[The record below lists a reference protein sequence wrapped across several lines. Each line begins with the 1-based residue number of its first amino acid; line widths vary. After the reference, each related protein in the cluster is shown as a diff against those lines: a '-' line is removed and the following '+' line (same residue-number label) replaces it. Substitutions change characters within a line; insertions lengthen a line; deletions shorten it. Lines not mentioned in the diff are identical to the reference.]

1 MINRLFLC
9 LYILLLC
16 FTAEASSSK
25 IENLNEASDKN
36 STEVSISCT
45 SKNNAL
51 LLKVTIPQNT
61 KIYWAYSGDAGYN
74 TNIDLSNSLNLDKY
88 KVMWP
93 FPKTS
98 LEEGKKYYYYE
109 NTVYIPIL
117 IKPIDYSKTTEL
129 SIKIDYL
136 LCSDGFCKPEKI
148 ELKHRCKIKNEFVEV
163 DSIIPV
169 KQKINNGKLKIKIKD
184 KASIVE
190 ILSVAD
196 IMDHLLISDA
206 KTFALKPIE
215 VKLIDGN
222 TAKIKF
228 SADDPK
234 LLENKKLFLF
244 SDRFDLPVELKTK
257 VKSND
262 RIIKILLLALIGGFV
277 LNFMPCVLPVLS
289 IKLLSIMNAPKRNY
303 KIRAIFTFLG
313 IIIAF
318 ISISVVSII
327 FKISGEYFNVGFH
340 FQNYKFVVCLCI
352 IVVTL
357 ISSSLDRVNL
367 FRHFERLAFLNINL
381 KYIEDIFIG
390 IVSTLIATPCIGP
403 FLSTVLAFA
412 ITSENH
418 FINLIVFSFIG
429 IGFGIPY
436 LLLIFSPKVINFIPK
451 LGKLVFAVK
460 KISSL
465 LLAATLMWLL
475 YIINGLLGYT
485 ETILLAMILFLYK
498 FIIESDG
505 KFLKNKIFK
514 VLMISCMVIASFY
527 LPKIY
532 RNNSVPQK
540 IASQSIWEEFD
551 ENLMNRYISE
561 GEIVLIDITAD
572 WCATCK
578 INKLFLW
585 DRDWTVEF
593 LKKHNIKCLRADI
606 TNEKLKEDSFN
617 STKVFNFMDRNK
629 IYGIPYNAV
638 FSSRNIDGTALPVNL
653 SFSELKNYIL
663 NEVKKK

>member
-1 MINRLFLC
+1 
-9 LYILLLC
+9 LC
-16 FTAEASSSK
+16 FSTEASFSK
-25 IENLNEASDKN
+25 ADNLNDN
-36 STEVSISCT
+36 SSESSAKVSISCT

-51 LLKVTIPQNT
+51 LLKIEIPQNA
-61 KIYWAYSGDAGYN
+61 KIYWAYSGDIGYN
-74 TNIDLSNSLNLDKY
+74 TTIDLSRSLNLEKY

-98 LEEGKKYYYYE
+98 LDEGKKYYYYE

-117 IKPIDYSKTTEL
+117 IRPIDYSKTTEL
-129 SIKIDYL
+129 DIKVEYL
-136 LCSDGFCKPEKI
+136 LCSDGFCAPEKT

-184 KASIVE
+184 KANIVDV
-190 ILSVAD
+190 LSVED
-196 IMDHLLISDA
+196 IIDHLLISDA
-206 KTFALKPIE
+206 KTFAIKPMEI
-215 VKLIDGN
+215 KLIDHN

-234 LLENKKLFLF
+234 LFENKKLFLF
-244 SDRFDLPVELKTK
+244 SDRFDLPVELKAK
-257 VKSND
+257 VKSKD
-262 RIIKILLLALIGGFV
+262 QIIKILLLALIGGFI

-327 FKISGEYFNVGFH
+327 FKISGEYFNIGFH

-367 FRHFERLAFLNINL
+367 FRHFEKLAFLNINL
-381 KYIEDIFIG
+381 KYAEDIFIG
-390 IVSTLIATPCIGP
+390 IISTLIATPCIGP

-412 ITSENH
+412 ITSENY
-418 FINLIVFSFIG
+418 ITNLIVFLFIG

-436 LLLIFSPKVINFIPK
+436 LLLIFSPKIINFIPK
-451 LGKLVFAVK
+451 SGKLVFAVK
-460 KISSL
+460 KISSF

-475 YIINGLLGYT
+475 YIINGLLGYV
-485 ETILLAMILFLYK
+485 ETLLLAMILFVYK

-514 VLMISCMVIASFY
+514 VFLLSCIVVSSFY
-527 LPKIY
+527 LPRIY
-532 RNNSVPQK
+532 HKNSVSQK

-551 ENLMNRYISE
+551 ENLMNNYISE
-561 GEIVLIDITAD
+561 GKIVLIDITAD

-617 STKVFNFMDRNK
+617 STKVFNFMNRNK

-638 FSSRNIDGTALPVNL
+638 FSSRNIDGSVLPVNV
-653 SFSELKNYIL
+653 SFNQLQDIL
-663 NEVKKK
+663 LDEVKRK